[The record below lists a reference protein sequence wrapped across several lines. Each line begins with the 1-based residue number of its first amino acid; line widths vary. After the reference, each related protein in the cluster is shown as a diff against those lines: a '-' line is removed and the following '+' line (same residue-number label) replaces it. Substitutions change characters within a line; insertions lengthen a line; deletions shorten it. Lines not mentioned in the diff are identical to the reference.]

1 MTEEGMSPEY
11 QQLSS
16 LMASLMEELLAI
28 KARVVETE
36 ELRDQIWRVSN
47 AVDDLANKLGER
59 LDEKLDKGSM
69 HGQVYYRDIDNR
81 LWLADSDCH
90 RPYQTG
96 FEEPHLIRHGARQ
109 ITLAGAIKLGW
120 PAFE

>member
-28 KARVVETE
+28 KARVLETE
-36 ELRDQIWRVSN
+36 ELSDRINYASN
-47 AVDDLANKLGER
+47 VVDDLTKR
-59 LDEKLDKGSM
+59 LDEKLDVPSM
-69 HGQVYYRDIDNR
+69 HGQVYYRDVNNR
-81 LWLADSDCH
+81 IWLADTECAN
-90 RPYQTG
+90 RPYTTG
-96 FEEPHLIRHGARQ
+96 FDEPYLIRHGARQ